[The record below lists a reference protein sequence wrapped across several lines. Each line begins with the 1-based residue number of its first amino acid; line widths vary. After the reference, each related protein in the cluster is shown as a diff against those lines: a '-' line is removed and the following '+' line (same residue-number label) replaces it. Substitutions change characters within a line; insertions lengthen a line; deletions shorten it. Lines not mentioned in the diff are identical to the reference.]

1 MKTAKR
7 IEKARRRNKEL
18 NVKSSSAK
26 LHTKEVEERG
36 TQRDRKNRS
45 SLQKHFLASQTK

>member
-7 IEKARRRNKEL
+7 IEKARRRTKEL
-18 NVKSSSAK
+18 NVKSSSAR
-26 LHTKEVEERG
+26 LHTKEVEEGG

-45 SLQKHFLASQTK
+45 SFQKHFLASQTK